1 MLSKRAC
8 REGLSWEDFG
18 FWILEPI
25 LRNLVILGYPWGFLL
40 AIQVNYE
47 YLWHLSPKHL
57 LKCFSSYR
65 EFVSACARGV
75 AVTLDR
81 RSIRFF
87 SVFVIHFA
95 SQISFVSFRRWDGLV
110 SEILEPLRVVAE
122 VVWAQSRVRSYQR
135 VVKFFLTFWDSRS
148 FFFSFLFFE
157 FFSSA
162 VGNPFWLGRLWME
175 IAHLTCS
182 HQLKFFQPRDSPR
195 HSCRDLEACERFPA
209 SFDLWVKS
217 PAIAVNVTNVL
228 ENHISVARSLY
239 DATLKLK
246 D

>member
-25 LRNLVILGYPWGFLL
+25 LRNFVILGFPWGFLL

-47 YLWHLSPKHL
+47 YLWHMSPKHL

-122 VVWAQSRVRSYQR
+122 VVWAQNLGYVATKGLWS
-135 VVKFFLTFWDSRS
+135 FFWPSGILDLFPFL
-148 FFFSFLFFE
+148 FFFSSLVVL
-157 FFSSA
+157 SA
-162 VGNPFWLGRLWME
+162 IHIDLVGYEWK

-182 HQLKFFQPRDSPR
+182 HQLKFFQPRDCPR

-228 ENHISVARSLY
+228 ENHISVARSLH